1 VEGLRLVR
9 CAIVVLIQILTRDV
23 GQTKS
28 MLYSVR
34 QQKNKLR
41 ELILLAGMGMLDTGI
56 RRRIRKM
63 G

>member
-1 VEGLRLVR
+1 MERLRLVR
-9 CAIVVLIQILTRDV
+9 CAIVVLIQTLTRDL

-28 MLYSVR
+28 MLYFVR

-41 ELILLAGMGMLDTGI
+41 ELILPAGMGMLDTGI

-63 G
+63 R

>member
-1 VEGLRLVR
+1 MERLRLVR
-9 CAIVVLIQILTRDV
+9 CAIVVLIQILTQDV

-28 MLYSVR
+28 MLYFVR

-56 RRRIRKM
+56 QRRIRKM
-63 G
+63 R

>member
-1 VEGLRLVR
+1 MVR